1 MFLWWYCNTTILWH
15 NNTMTIWHNDTTT
28 DPNMVFMYCVVVRC
42 LKKKNIPSRTP
53 PTNGTPLPLC
63 AIFRITLLVSCLKKK
78 NNQSKTPPTMEH
90 FVIFSRY
97 SSHWS
102 ILTSCQCLKKKN
114 IWSIPSHNGTPLL
127 LHDPFWIWLPLIDV
141 LTSCQHLKKNNIQ
154 SRTPPTMEYHLCFLL
169 FQDTAV
175 CCPWKQI
182 KTVLSLLHSTVVIH
196 DSKKEQHDQVVHPQ
210 ENIERTLKK

>member
-1 MFLWWYCNTTILWH
+1 MFEKEEHPIKNPSHKWNTTSTLCH
-15 NNTMTIWHNDTTT
+15 FQDNTTCQLFEKEEQPIKNTSQDGCVLFQIQFSLIHT
-28 DPNMVFMYCVVVRC
+28 D
-42 LKKKNIPSRTP
+42 K
-53 PTNGTPLPLC
+53 
-63 AIFRITLLVSCLKKK
+63 LLMFEKE
-78 NNQSKTPPTMEH
+78 EH
-90 FVIFSRY
+90 PINS
-97 SSHWS
+97 
-102 ILTSCQCLKKKN
+102 
-114 IWSIPSHNGTPLL
+114 PSHNGTPLL

-154 SRTPPTMEYHLCFLL
+154 SRTPPTMECHLCFLL

-210 ENIERTLKK
+210 ENTKNTEKIKL